1 MSNVTFFILAL
12 LLMSNVV
19 AKARPISTNTRLES
33 NPQAPFSSTGIEAS
47 RKESGM
53 DDDGCEEATE
63 REEILIRRSMVAHT
77 DYIYTQDING
87 P

>member
-33 NPQAPFSSTGIEAS
+33 NPQAPFSSTEAS
-47 RKESGM
+47 REEPGV
-53 DDDGCEEATE
+53 DDNGCLEATDS
-63 REEILIRRSMVAHT
+63 EECLIRRSMVAHT